1 LELSDIGWNKS
12 IQNNYQKLAI
22 DNVLL
27 GRVIFH
33 SGKQYKIITTTGDL
47 IANLSGSVINS
58 IKHKSELPS
67 IGDWV
72 CLQKIDE
79 FRPYNIVKI
88 IPRINKLSRK
98 VSGEKSDEQIIASN
112 IDIVFIVTSADQDFN
127 IRRLERYLTIINEID
142 AQPIIILNKID
153 ISDNFNQ
160 YISEIKNNLPTV
172 THLSISAKTSE
183 NIDEIMQ
190 YIKPGKTIV
199 LVGSSG
205 VGKSTIINNLLGYKR
220 QTVGE
225 IREKDSKGRHITT
238 SRELIILPNGGLI
251 IDNPGI
257 RELQLW
263 SSDIGISKTFEDIEK
278 LGFQCR
284 FSNCNHDT
292 EPGCAINDAIEQG
305 ELSQERVDSYKKL
318 LCEQEYLNNRR
329 NTYERRKKDKKL
341 GKIYRQ
347 GKSIRKY
354 KGND

>member
-1 LELSDIGWNKS
+1 MELSDIGWNKN
-12 IQNNYQKLAI
+12 IQNNYQKLRI

-33 SGKQYKIITTTGDL
+33 SGKQYKIITTTGEL
-47 IANLSGSVINS
+47 IANLSSSVINS
-58 IKHKSELPS
+58 IKNKSELPS
-67 IGDWV
+67 VGDWV

-79 FRPYNIVKI
+79 LRPYIIVKV
-88 IPRINKLSRK
+88 IPRFNKLSRK
-98 VSGEKSDEQIIASN
+98 VSGVKSEEQIIASN
-112 IDIVFIVTSADQDFN
+112 IDTVFIVTSADQDFN
-127 IRRLERYLTIINEID
+127 IRRLERYLTVINEIG
-142 AQPIIILNKID
+142 AQSIIILNKID

-160 YISEIKNNLPTV
+160 YITEIKNNLPNV
-172 THLSISAKTSE
+172 THLTISAKTSE
-183 NIDEIMQ
+183 NIGEIMKF
-190 YIKPGKTIV
+190 IKPGNTIV

-220 QTVGE
+220 QLVGE

-263 SSDIGISKTFEDIEK
+263 SSNIGISKTFEDIEK
-278 LGFQCR
+278 LSLQCR
-284 FSNCNHDT
+284 FSDCNHDT
-292 EPGCAINDAIEQG
+292 EPGCAIKNAIEQG
-305 ELSQERVDSYKKL
+305 ELSLDRVDSYKKL
-318 LCEQEYLNNRR
+318 LGEQEYLNNRR

-341 GKIYRQ
+341 GKIFRQ
-347 GKSIRKY
+347 GKAIRKY

>member
-1 LELSDIGWNKS
+1 MELSDISWNKK
-12 IQNNYQKLAI
+12 IQNNYQKLGI

-33 SGKQYKIITTTGDL
+33 SGKQYKIITTKGEI
-47 IANLSGSVINS
+47 IANLSGNFTKS
-58 IKHKSELPS
+58 IKIKSELPTV
-67 IGDWV
+67 GDWV
-72 CLQKIDE
+72 CLHKIDE

-98 VSGEKSDEQIIASN
+98 VSGEKSEEQIIASN
-112 IDIVFIVTSADQDFN
+112 IDIVFIVTSADKDFN
-127 IRRLERYLTIINEID
+127 IRRIERFLTIINEIGS
-142 AQPIIILNKID
+142 QPIILLNKID
-153 ISDNFNQ
+153 ITDNVKK
-160 YISEIKNNLPTV
+160 YLSKIKNNIPNV
-172 THLSISAKTSE
+172 IYLSISAKTSE

-190 YIKPGKTIV
+190 YINPGKTIV

-205 VGKSTIINNLLGYKR
+205 VGKSTIINNLIGYKR

-263 SSDIGISKTFEDIEK
+263 SSEKGIIKTFQDIDE
-278 LGFQCR
+278 LSRQCR
-284 FSNCNHDT
+284 FKDCFHDS
-292 EPGCAINDAIEQG
+292 EPGCAIKNAIEQG

-318 LCEQEYLNNRR
+318 LSEQDYLNNRR
-329 NTYERRKKDKKL
+329 NTYERRKKDRKL

-347 GKSIRKY
+347 GKIIRKY